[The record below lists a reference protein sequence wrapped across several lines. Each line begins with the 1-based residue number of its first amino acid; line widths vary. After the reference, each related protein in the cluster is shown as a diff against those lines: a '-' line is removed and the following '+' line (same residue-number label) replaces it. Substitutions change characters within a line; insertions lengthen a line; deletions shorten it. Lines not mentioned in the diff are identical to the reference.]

1 MDFLNLKQSVESIE
15 LSDTARER
23 IMNNCRMNL
32 EECNMK
38 TNKKLY
44 LSKRPLTVAA
54 VLALCI
60 CLSATGV
67 AMQNSGFFKDVTN
80 WKQAVVGTVYE
91 QATNEISV
99 TVNAEENALTVT
111 AMMLEPDTVPYRELQ
126 DFAIEHYEIVDAS
139 GAVVATGTDTDYVK
153 LVDGKATIN
162 ILLDNLERGH
172 YQLLI
177 HSFLGYKKAEQPL
190 PIKGSW
196 ECEFSI

>member
-15 LSDTARER
+15 LSDAARER

-38 TNKKLY
+38 TNKKPY
-44 LSKRPLTVAA
+44 LSKRPLAVAA

-80 WKQAVVGTVYE
+80 WKQAIVGTVYE

-126 DFAIEHYEIVDAS
+126 EFAIEHYEIVDAS
-139 GAVVATGTDTDYVK
+139 GTVVATGTDTDYAK
-153 LVDGKATIN
+153 LVDRKAIVTIP
-162 ILLDNLERGH
+162 LDNLERGH

-190 PIKGSW
+190 PIMGSW
-196 ECEFSI
+196 KCEFSI